1 MIGNSHIGEI
11 LELNDNTILH
21 QSDNIS
27 KILGA
32 EINHQLKK
40 SQEASATLFQTII
53 ERSLKGEK
61 DENEEK

>member
-1 MIGNSHIGEI
+1 MNREELSNDFYMIGNSHIGEI

-32 EINHQLKK
+32 EINH
-40 SQEASATLFQTII
+40 
-53 ERSLKGEK
+53 
-61 DENEEK
+61 